1 MSRSG
6 DQSEARLP
14 VFKPPCKLGTHLLT
28 HCSRDEKPSLPWPAR
43 VILSLSYTAGHRK
56 CNTKKD
62 KRYRPSS
69 FHTLPKLF
77 WCGSCGCNLG
87 QSLSNHGPHV
97 FYRRKIRR
105 ASRSGKEFNLV
116 IDEEPLDNACYVWSR
131 IILLKYG
138 CGQAL
143 KVRKDNWLQHLG
155 DVALA
160 V

>member
-1 MSRSG
+1 MFCCLKRLEEKRTVVPGRINSQSSRHCWRSP
-6 DQSEARLP
+6 LP
-14 VFKPPCKLGTHLLT
+14 HASAFIQRDFEFVLGVQKTKQLLV
-28 HCSRDEKPSLPWPAR
+28 CQLGGR
-43 VILSLSYTAGHRK
+43 
-56 CNTKKD
+56 
-62 KRYRPSS
+62 
-69 FHTLPKLF
+69 
-77 WCGSCGCNLG
+77 CNLG

-105 ASRSGKEFNLV
+105 VNRPGKQFNLV
-116 IDEEPLDNACYVWSR
+116 IEDEPLDNACPVWSR

-138 CGQAL
+138 CGQDL